1 LSQQRNYVSV
11 LFVTDGG
18 KVLLLAEGDQLR
30 LASRMSTLDH
40 KTELNRLCD
49 IFDVYLTKQRSGVEV
64 FETTEE
70 DGVKAVHR
78 YLWAVVKHP
87 EDKFLRHASWH
98 LAIEL
103 EDKRLSELTL
113 LAIAM
118 ARTEGVLRERL
129 AEAA

>member
-1 LSQQRNYVSV
+1 M
-11 LFVTDGG
+11 LFVTEDG

-30 LASRMSTLDH
+30 LMSRMSTLDH
-40 KTELNRLCD
+40 KTELNRLCA
-49 IFDVYLTKQRSGVEV
+49 IFDVYLTKQRPGVEV

-78 YLWAVVKHP
+78 YLWAAVKRP
-87 EDKFLRHASWH
+87 EDKFLRHGAWH
-98 LAIEL
+98 LALEL
-103 EDKRLSELTL
+103 EDRRLSELTR